1 MATSDQYAQW
11 IVANADKKGTPEFD
25 TVSAAYK
32 DSRQNQEA
40 TKHQDYSGDV
50 QSGAMTAL
58 QGAGLGFMDELAG
71 VGGAIAGKAF
81 NLAGLGDNKTFAE
94 DYRTIRDKY
103 RGDVAQFAKDNPK
116 SAFGLQVAGALPTA
130 LGSAPLSAVSRAG
143 MLPTAI
149 NAAKVGGVYGAAGGL
164 GSSESQDIGGML
176 ADTAKGAALGGVTAG
191 ALQPIGTAIG
201 AVGSNVAQRFNN
213 SSATDAARVKLA
225 EALSRDARGDA
236 DPFLQAQARMGKLG
250 PEATIADTAGESTRG
265 LLDTLATLPG
275 KTKSAISNLIHER
288 QATRSG
294 RMIESADEALG
305 TQGKNAS
312 QFTKDLIDTRSR
324 EAAPLY
330 DQVRGA
336 PVLVDDEV
344 SSLLQATAPFH
355 SEAEKLATLKGTPLN
370 LDKVQSGDQI
380 PLAYLDMLK
389 QTLFDAAD
397 AAKRTGN
404 KQLGR
409 AVDDLRTRLT
419 NKLDEASP
427 KDAMGNS
434 IYKQARDTFAGH
446 SETLGA
452 VDLGRSALREGADS
466 IRDMT
471 NGMGQSEIDA
481 FRVGVLQSLRD
492 KLGSQS
498 GQTQMMKM
506 WQEPN
511 TSSRLKEIFG
521 NDYRKFA
528 ADVAREARLKQ
539 LDAVGKGS
547 QTAARQFAAGDLDA
561 LPTGE
566 IGQAL
571 ANAKTGN
578 IAGLVGSA
586 TSAWNR
592 VQMPEKTRN
601 ALGELMMAKGT
612 KGQAELN
619 ALNEFIAQRM
629 NKNASLKGSIA
640 AELGYQTGRQ

>member
-1 MATSDQYAQW
+1 MPRDLFEGLPSQ
-11 IVANADKKGTPEFD
+11 
-25 TVSAAYK
+25 S
-32 DSRQNQEA
+32 NQPRDLFSGESV
-40 TKHQDYSGDV
+40 KPKNYSGDI

-81 NLAGLGDNKTFAE
+81 NLAGIGDNKSFAE
-94 DYRTIRDKY
+94 DYKTIRDQY
-103 RGDVAQFAKDNPK
+103 RGDVAQFAKENPK
-116 SAFGLQVAGALPTA
+116 SALALQIGGALPTA
-130 LGSAPLSAVSRAG
+130 LASAPMAAVKSAG
-143 MLPTAI
+143 MLPAAYG
-149 NAAKVGGVYGAAGGL
+149 AAKVGGAYGAAGGL
-164 GSSESQDIGGML
+164 GASEADTIGGMV
-176 ADTAKGAALGGVTAG
+176 ADTAKGAGLGAVTGG
-191 ALQPIGTAIG
+191 ALQPVGTAMG
-201 AVGSNVAQRFNN
+201 AVGSNIAQRFNKG
-213 SSATDAARVKLA
+213 SAMDAAKVKLY
-225 EALSRDARGDA
+225 EALQRDVRGEA
-236 DPFLQAQARMGKLG
+236 DPLLQAQSRMSKLG
-250 PEATIADTAGESTRG
+250 SEATIADTAGESTRG

-275 KTKSAISNLIHER
+275 KTKNAISNLIHER

-294 RMIESADEALG
+294 RMISSADEALG

-312 QFTKDLIDTRSR
+312 QYTKDLIETRSK

-330 DQVRGA
+330 DAVRGA
-336 PVLVDDEV
+336 PVVVDDEV
-344 SSLLQATAPFH
+344 SALLKATSPFH
-355 SEAEKLATLKGTPLN
+355 GEAEKLATLKGTPLN
-370 LDKVQSGDQI
+370 LDQVQAGDQI
-380 PLAYLDMLK
+380 PLAHLDMLK

-409 AVDDLRTRLT
+409 TVDDLRTRLT

-452 VDLGRSALREGADS
+452 VELGKSAMREGADA
-466 IRDMT
+466 IKDMT
-471 NGMGQSEIDA
+471 HGMGQSEIDA

-492 KLGSQS
+492 KLGSQA

-539 LDAVGKGS
+539 LDTVGKGS
-547 QTAARQFAAGDLDA
+547 QTASRQFAAGDLDA
-561 LPTGE
+561 MPTGE

-571 ANAKTGN
+571 ASAKTGN
-578 IAGLVGSA
+578 LAGLVSA
-586 TSAWNR
+586 ASNAWNR
-592 VQMPEKTRN
+592 VQMPEQTRN
-601 ALGELMMAKGT
+601 ALGQLLMSKGAKG
-612 KGQAELN
+612 QSELN
-619 ALNEFIAQRM
+619 ALGAYMAQRM
-629 NKNASLKGSIA
+629 NKNAPLRGSIA
-640 AELGYQTGRQ
+640 AELGYQAGRQ